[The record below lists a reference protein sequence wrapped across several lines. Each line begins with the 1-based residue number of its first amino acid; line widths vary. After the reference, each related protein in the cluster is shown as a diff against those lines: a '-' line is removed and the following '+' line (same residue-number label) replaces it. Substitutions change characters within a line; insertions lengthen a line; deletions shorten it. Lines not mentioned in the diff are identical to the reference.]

1 MSKVVHEF
9 YANLIENIFV
19 PREKEFEKVYVRA
32 YVYDFSPK
40 VICNYLNTPYFD
52 LNENKKDYVL
62 DDVASELLGTTVWP
76 RSNALRVTDL
86 TLKYSSLHK
95 IVLSNWLPTKHV
107 TSVFKDHAIGTSTKV
122 ILGQLFFYCIIGYRC
137 GENKTQ
143 KSSFPSLIFRLF

>member
-52 LNENKKDYVL
+52 LNENKKDYVR
-62 DDVASELLGTTVWP
+62 DDVASELLGTTMWL

-86 TLKYSSLHK
+86 TLKYSGLHK
-95 IVLSNWLPTKHV
+95 IVLSNWLPT
-107 TSVFKDHAIGTSTKV
+107 SMSPLCLGTMPPYLLILAQVPKSTW
-122 ILGQLFFYCIIGYRC
+122 G
-137 GENKTQ
+137 
-143 KSSFPSLIFRLF
+143 S